1 MAPVVTE
8 IALENKDTFI
18 VAKLNNDENRET
30 IQKYRIIGQPIYLVF
45 QDGEV
50 VGRLGRFVNANAK
63 AELLQKILDVINV
76 EGN

>member
-1 MAPVVTE
+1 MAPVVAE
-8 IALENKDTFI
+8 IALEHKDTFV

-50 VGRLGRFVNANAK
+50 VGRLGRFVDANAK
-63 AELLQKILDVINV
+63 AELLKKILNVIDVAEN
-76 EGN
+76 